1 MSSGQRIKEARED
14 LRISQPELAKRA
26 RVTKSAVS
34 QWENGS
40 TKELKADHLLAVAKA
55 LNVSPDWLA
64 TGRGPKQRTQDIDQ
78 GSEPKVSLIPLL
90 TWAQVRDW
98 HETAGASH
106 TSGIMDRV
114 AVVGTFGP
122 RTFALHVCGDS
133 MEPAFF
139 EGDTIIVDPDREPK
153 GRDYVIVIGK
163 PTSEPTFKQLL
174 VEVDERYLKPANRRY
189 HILPVTADMVIVG
202 VVVMKMRVYC

>member
-64 TGRGPKQRTQDIDQ
+64 TGRGPKQRTQDVDQ

-202 VVVMKMRVYC
+202 VVVMKMRVY

>member
-202 VVVMKMRVYC
+202 VVVMKMRVY

>member
-1 MSSGQRIKEARED
+1 MSSGERIKEARED
-14 LRISQPELAKRA
+14 LRISQPELAKRV

-40 TKELKADHLLAVAKA
+40 TKELKAEHLVAVAKA

-64 TGRGPKQRTQDIDQ
+64 TGRGPKERNQDIDQ
-78 GSEPKVSLIPLL
+78 GPEPKVSQIPLL
-90 TWAQVRDW
+90 NWAQLRDW
-98 HETAGASH
+98 QETGRTHPASE
-106 TSGIMDRV
+106 IVDLV
-114 AVVGTFGP
+114 AIVGTFGP
-122 RTFALHVCGDS
+122 RVFALHVCGDS

-153 GRDYVIVIGK
+153 GRDYVIVTGK
-163 PTSEPTFKQLL
+163 PGSEPTFKQLL

-189 HILPVTADMVIVG
+189 HILPVTPDMTIVG
-202 VVVMKMRVYC
+202 VVVMKMRVY

>member
-106 TSGIMDRV
+106 TSGIMDWV

-202 VVVMKMRVYC
+202 VVVMKMRVY

>member
-139 EGDTIIVDPDREPK
+139 EGDTIIVDPDRERK

-202 VVVMKMRVYC
+202 VVVMKMRVY

>member
-55 LNVSPDWLA
+55 LNVSPEWLA

-78 GSEPKVSLIPLL
+78 GSEPKVSLIPFL

-98 HETAGASH
+98 HETAGAPHSN
-106 TSGIMDRV
+106 GIVDRV
-114 AVVGTFGP
+114 AIVGTFGP
-122 RTFALHVCGDS
+122 RTFALPVCGDS

-139 EGDTIIVDPDREPK
+139 EGDTIIVDPDRDPK
-153 GRDYVIVIGK
+153 GRDYVIVTGT

-174 VEVDERYLKPANRRY
+174 VEVDERFLKPANRRY

-202 VVVMKMRVYC
+202 VVVMKMRVY